1 VPSPSF
7 PPGPRGH
14 VLLGNLLEFRR
25 DNLAF
30 YTRCAREYGDVVSFR
45 LGPHRVVQLNHP
57 DLVEHVL
64 VTGNRHFNKNF
75 FALRHLHAVLGNG
88 LITSEGDFWLRQRRL
103 AQPAFRRDQ
112 LAVYGDLMV
121 ACAERRLAGW
131 RAGDTRDVHAE
142 MMHLTLEIAARTFFD
157 LDVTG
162 DAADVGAAFEV
173 VQDAF
178 NEQVGS
184 LFVPPRWLPTP
195 GNLRLRRAIARLGTV
210 IQDLIRQ
217 RRADGRD
224 RGDLLSRLLHA
235 RDEDGSGMT
244 DRQLRDEAMTLLL
257 AGHETTALALSWTW
271 YLLAQHPE
279 AEERLAAELRAVLG
293 GRPPTVA
300 DLPRLAYA
308 GRVLLESM
316 RLYPPVYAIGREAR
330 EGCEVGGYRLPAGT
344 AVLLCQWVLHRD
356 PRFFVDPEKFDPDR
370 WADGLA
376 GRLPRYTYFPFSGGP
391 RVCLGSTFAVQEA
404 LLVLATVAQRFH
416 FTLAPGQR
424 ITPKPCITLRPEPG
438 IWVGLAGR

>member
-1 VPSPSF
+1 VAAARL

-14 VLLGNLLEFRR
+14 ILLGNLLEFRR

-30 YTRCAREYGDVVSFR
+30 YTRCAREHGDVVSFR
-45 LGPHRVVQLNHP
+45 LGPHRVVQVNRP

-64 VTGNRHFNKNF
+64 VTGNRHFAKNF
-75 FALRHLHAVLGNG
+75 FALRHLHAVLGDG
-88 LITSEGDFWLRQRRL
+88 LITSEGGHWLRQRRL

-112 LAVYGDLMV
+112 FAAYGDVMV
-121 ACAERRLAGW
+121 ACTERMLAGW
-131 RAGDTRDVHAE
+131 RPGETRDVHAE
-142 MMHLTLEIAARTFFD
+142 MMRLTLEIAARTFFG
-157 LDVTG
+157 LDVAG
-162 DAADVGAAFEV
+162 AAADVGAAFEV

-178 NEQVGS
+178 NAQVGS
-184 LFVPPRWLPTP
+184 LLVPPAWLPTP
-195 GNLRLRRAIARLGTV
+195 GNLRRRRAITFLEGV
-210 IQDLIRQ
+210 IHELIRQ

-271 YLLAQHPE
+271 YLLARHPE
-279 AEERLAAELRAVLG
+279 AEGRLAAELRAVLG

-300 DLPRLAYA
+300 DLPRLPYA

-316 RLYPPVYAIGREAR
+316 RLYPPVYALGREAR
-330 EGCEVGGYRLPAGT
+330 ADCELGGYGVPAGT
-344 AVLLCQWVLHRD
+344 AVLVCPWVLHRD
-356 PRFFVDPEKFDPDR
+356 PRFFADPETFAPGR

-376 GRLPRYTYFPFSGGP
+376 GRLPRCAYLPFSAGP
-391 RVCLGSTFAVQEA
+391 RVCLGSTFAMQEA
-404 LLVLATVAQRFH
+404 LLVLATVAQRFR
-416 FTLAPGQR
+416 FAPVPGER

-438 IWVGLAGR
+438 IRMILAGR